1 MQAAFVAVFL
11 ASAAIPSQV
20 QARTGLVQSK
30 STLRAT
36 ANVDLFQK
44 NLRDAIGDMLGCG
57 QGNQQNDLDTIEK
70 KVLPIWNSLP
80 KSANGRIERPLL
92 RYIVYRYF
100 MGTSSLVIRGFEQS
114 SPVNESAAHIL
125 SQQVPAYVEAVLQ
138 SQHAQDHGFDL
149 QDAVHVVALLRKLIA
164 DSDTQALE
172 TIYNLRGEKTNVPL
186 SRYGLHVVL
195 RDYLV
200 QWLMFEDSESLK
212 EFQRHPERLNSDFPQ
227 WHRIMM
233 FRDGLV
239 KTFDYNRH
247 RAGKGFS
254 QYTFSDVQE
263 IISSIRS
270 SFAYFWDDMCI
281 EMRTMLVNM
290 DTYKTGRVPL
300 KMFYSRPFSREWR
313 FAESEDYLRQL
324 GALDETSL
332 WHSSE
337 VIIPNYIAAASNCAV
352 VQPHYL
358 VCCADFCDGI
368 FSELEAG
375 VGGPVAPPEQILNL
389 VGNMSRQN
397 DDLDDE
403 ENPRLRGSLSRQLD
417 KIAAAHGG
425 QVPLHGRLFA
435 QWLHLA
441 YPMECPFP
449 HVAGATR
456 PATATEWAERTGQS
470 TTLDA
475 AEMARHIEEAPARGA
490 GRGPEEGVC
499 GMWAMEEA
507 LVSGPAGAAAA
518 RGRGTASAVLRGVI
532 FAAAVASAGLA
543 ALNTARSAAGAAVGD
558 GVDKFV

>member
-337 VIIPNYIAAASNCAV
+337 VIIPGSADIAAASNCAV

-435 QWLHLA
+435 QWLHYA
-441 YPMECPFP
+441 FPRECPFP
-449 HVAGATR
+449 HKSGSTKQVLPKSFEGDHYIVREEDRLRHLGAEPLGMPIEIEKDTMQWMSQWSSEEELLSDYTTAMRDPSAVDWLTVAG
-456 PATATEWAERTGQS
+456 
-470 TTLDA
+470 
-475 AEMARHIEEAPARGA
+475 
-490 GRGPEEGVC
+490 V
-499 GMWAMEEA
+499 
-507 LVSGPAGAAAA
+507 
-518 RGRGTASAVLRGVI
+518 VI
-532 FAAAVASAGLA
+532 FLA
-543 ALNTARSAAGAAVGD
+543 ALAAGVVGAR
-558 GVDKFV
+558 GQSGASTHRKSHFV